1 MTWSGYLLDLVVLL
15 ELGGAAVAEG
25 LGRRRLGS
33 RIATPRCRGVAT
45 TIESTLAAPV
55 RIEDHSWAR
64 VAAGD
69 RVGQRIGDRVAN
81 DAAGGDV
88 DHGGKIQPPSHVPM
102 SVMSPVG
109 DVPAP
114 ARVDLGGVGSEVP
127 PDLIRSCGGGR
138 VEDCGLAPPLCRP
151 AADPAARSS
160 RAIRLRP
167 HRTPRRR
174 SSAWTHG
181 AP

>member
-33 RIATPRCRGVAT
+33 RIATPCCRGVAT

-69 RVGQRIGDRVAN
+69 RVGQRIGDQRGAQMIGDRVAN

-127 PDLIRSCGGGR
+127 PDLIRSCGG
-138 VEDCGLAPPLCRP
+138 
-151 AADPAARSS
+151 S

>member
-69 RVGQRIGDRVAN
+69 RVGQRIGDQLGAQMIGDRVAN

-109 DVPAP
+109 DVPHQ
-114 ARVDLGGVGSEVP
+114 RE
-127 PDLIRSCGGGR
+127 LI
-138 VEDCGLAPPLCRP
+138 LA
-151 AADPAARSS
+151 ASAVKS
-160 RAIRLRP
+160 R
-167 HRTPRRR
+167 RT
-174 SSAWTHG
+174 
-181 AP
+181 